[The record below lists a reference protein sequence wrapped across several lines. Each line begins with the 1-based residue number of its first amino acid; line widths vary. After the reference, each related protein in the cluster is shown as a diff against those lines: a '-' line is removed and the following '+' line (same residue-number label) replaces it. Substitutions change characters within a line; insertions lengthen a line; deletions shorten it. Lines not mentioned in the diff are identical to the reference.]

1 MAKISTYSTTAPV
14 GTDLLLGTDE
24 GSSNATKNFTVSE
37 LKTFIS
43 GQYHNTVSLS
53 KADILALHS
62 TPITVVAAPGANKIL
77 VPDRVLIQIIG
88 TNPYAG
94 ATGIA
99 FSAGGDTFFIGTS
112 GVVLNSTLA
121 KYFVA
126 NITTFPSTGGT
137 SLVANSAI
145 TVTTQSGAA
154 ATDTG
159 TSDLTLTLTM
169 FYYTMDI

>member
-1 MAKISTYSTTAPV
+1 MAKISTYATATPV
-14 GTDLLLGTDE
+14 GADLVLGTDD
-24 GSSNATKNFTVSE
+24 GSSNATKNFTVSD

-77 VPDRVLIQIIG
+77 VPDRVLIQITG
-88 TNPYAG
+88 TNPYTG

-99 FSAGGDTFFIGTS
+99 FSVGGDTFFIGT
-112 GVVLNSTLA
+112 GAVVLNSTAA

-126 NITTFPSTGGT
+126 NITTFPGTGGT
-137 SLVANSAI
+137 SLLANSAI
-145 TVTTQSGAA
+145 TVTTQSGSA
-154 ATDTG
+154 ATDSG
-159 TSDLTLTLTM
+159 SSDLTLTLTM